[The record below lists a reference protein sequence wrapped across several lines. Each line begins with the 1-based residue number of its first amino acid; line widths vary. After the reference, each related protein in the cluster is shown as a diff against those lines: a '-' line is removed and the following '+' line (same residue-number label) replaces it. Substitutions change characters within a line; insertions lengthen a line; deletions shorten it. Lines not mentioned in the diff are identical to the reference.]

1 MKLLKLGA
9 ILFAAPLMWSLQA
22 GKLQAQSETELKEM
36 QKKATSYYD
45 ILYPNDTLK
54 DWFTNNVGL
63 EKGAGPWQNLYKP
76 VPLQMYWFP
85 VRHYVKPDGT
95 YYDQLLEKYK
105 PSDCVKCHEEVTPGF
120 VHDWRDSTHA
130 NPKKNPRFAEKTQQ
144 IEKLIGRELKEVT
157 CSDCHGKDHKE
168 LHMPTPA
175 TCGECH
181 PHKSY

>member
-9 ILFAAPLMWSLQA
+9 ILLAAPLIWSLQA
-22 GKLQAQSETELKEM
+22 GSVRAQSELELKEM
-36 QKKATSYYD
+36 QKKAMSYYD

-95 YYDQLLEKYK
+95 YYDQLLERFK
-105 PSDCVKCHEEVTPGF
+105 PTDCVKCHEEVTPGF
-120 VHDWRDSTHA
+120 VNDWKDSTHA
-130 NPKKNPRFAEKTQQ
+130 NPKKKPKVCRKDTAN
-144 IEKLIGRELKEVT
+144 RENVRER
-157 CSDCHGKDHKE
+157 
-168 LHMPTPA
+168 A
-175 TCGECH
+175 
-181 PHKSY
+181 